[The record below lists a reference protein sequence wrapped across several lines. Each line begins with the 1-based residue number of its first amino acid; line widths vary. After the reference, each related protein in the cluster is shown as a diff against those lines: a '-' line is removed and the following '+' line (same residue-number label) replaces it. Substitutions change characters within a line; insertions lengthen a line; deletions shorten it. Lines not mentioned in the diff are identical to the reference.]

1 MALTEHR
8 VEAQK
13 KLSREL
19 RKYVGL
25 WVAVRGDQV
34 VATGETPEAVL
45 EQTTNKKIDRI
56 SRVPSTSGS
65 VLL

>member
-1 MALTEHR
+1 MALTEHQI
-8 VEAQK
+8 EGQK

-25 WVAVRGDQV
+25 WVAVRGDEV
-34 VATGETPEAVL
+34 VATGNTPEAVL
-45 EQTTNKKIDRI
+45 EQTTHTKIDRL